1 MISAPS
7 RRSLRS
13 CAIWGGVLCA
23 LALGGLLLQ
32 PLEQQAHRHEL
43 EVGLQLPP
51 APADSKDA
59 LNRQLSFFAM
69 GGLRTLAA
77 EILAMDATGAWL
89 VQDWPRARKRWEQIT
104 TLCPNRPSYWSRA
117 ARDMAK
123 NAVAHV
129 YGMKDISEHERATL
143 VREYLDA
150 AEQFYLQ
157 GLAAN
162 PHSVLLQLDLAGFYE
177 DLARRPQFAKAVE
190 AYRKALTMGASDMY
204 QRWVFY
210 NLCRIRGREREA
222 WEMGRQLFRS
232 PRHHTPSVRCLLF
245 ALQHKLAIPQDER
258 YSIEEL
264 FHSDTRARKQL
275 RSYLHNT
282 LRFPIY
288 GVQEYLQSPTEGN
301 AR

>member
-13 CAIWGGVLCA
+13 CALWGGALCA
-23 LALGGLLLQ
+23 LALGGLLLR
-32 PLEQQAHRHEL
+32 PIEQQTLRHEL

-51 APADSKDA
+51 PPADSKDT

-104 TLCPNRPSYWSRA
+104 TLCPNRPSYWSRS

-129 YGMKDISEHERATL
+129 YGRKDISEHERATL

-150 AEQFYLQ
+150 AEHFYLQ

-245 ALQHKLAIPQDER
+245 ALQHKLGIPQDEG

-282 LRFPIY
+282 LRFPVN
-288 GVQEYLQSPTEGN
+288 GVQEYLQSPAEEN
-301 AR
+301 AS

>member
-13 CAIWGGVLCA
+13 CTIWSGALCA

-32 PLEQQAHRHEL
+32 PLEQQSRRHEL

-51 APADSKDA
+51 APADSKDT

-150 AEQFYLQ
+150 AERFYLQ

-288 GVQEYLQSPTEGN
+288 GVQEYLQSPAVEN

>member
-1 MISAPS
+1 MIPPHS
-7 RRSLRS
+7 RRWLRS
-13 CAIWGGVLCA
+13 GIIRGTALLMLTAGGFLLRLPEQRIRHHEQEV
-23 LALGGLLLQ
+23 GLLL
-32 PLEQQAHRHEL
+32 
-43 EVGLQLPP
+43 PP
-51 APADSKDA
+51 PPADSKDT
-59 LNRQLSFFAM
+59 LNRQLSFFAL

-77 EILAMDATGAWL
+77 EILAMDATDAWL

-129 YGMKDISEHERATL
+129 NGLRDISEHERATL

-150 AEQFYLQ
+150 AEEFYRQ

-162 PHSVLLQLDLAGFYE
+162 PDSLLLQLDMAGFYE
-177 DLARRPQFAKAVE
+177 DLTRRPQFAKAVD
-190 AYRKALTMGASDMY
+190 AYRKALAMGASDMY
-204 QRWVFY
+204 LRWVFY

-222 WEMGRQLFRS
+222 WELGRELFRTS
-232 PRHHTPSVRCLLF
+232 RHHTPSVRCLLF
-245 ALQHKLAIPQDER
+245 ALQHKLNLPREQR

-264 FHSDTRARKQL
+264 FHSDARARKQL

-282 LRFPIY
+282 LRFPVN
-288 GVQEYLQSPTEGN
+288 GVEEYLQSPTEGN
-301 AR
+301 SR

>member
-32 PLEQQAHRHEL
+32 PFEQQARRHEL
-43 EVGLQLPP
+43 EVGLLLPP
-51 APADSKDA
+51 APADSKDT

-150 AEQFYLQ
+150 AERFYLQ

-245 ALQHKLAIPQDER
+245 ALQHKLAIPREER

-288 GVQEYLQSPTEGN
+288 GVQEYLQSPTVEN

>member
-1 MISAPS
+1 MIPASS

-13 CAIWGGVLCA
+13 CTIWGGALCA

-32 PLEQQAHRHEL
+32 PLEQQARRHEL
-43 EVGLQLPP
+43 KVGLQLPP

-77 EILAMDATGAWL
+77 EILAMDATDAWL

-150 AEQFYLQ
+150 AERFYLQ

-288 GVQEYLQSPTEGN
+288 GVQEYLQSPAVEN

>member
-13 CAIWGGVLCA
+13 CALWGGALCA
-23 LALGGLLLQ
+23 LALGGLLLR
-32 PLEQQAHRHEL
+32 PLEQQTRRHEL

-51 APADSKDA
+51 PPADSKDT

-129 YGMKDISEHERATL
+129 YGRKDISEHERATL

-150 AEQFYLQ
+150 AEHFYLQ

-245 ALQHKLAIPQDER
+245 ALQHKLGIPQDEG
-258 YSIEEL
+258 YSIEDL

-282 LRFPIY
+282 LRFPVN
-288 GVQEYLQSPTEGN
+288 GVREYLQSPAEEN
-301 AR
+301 AS